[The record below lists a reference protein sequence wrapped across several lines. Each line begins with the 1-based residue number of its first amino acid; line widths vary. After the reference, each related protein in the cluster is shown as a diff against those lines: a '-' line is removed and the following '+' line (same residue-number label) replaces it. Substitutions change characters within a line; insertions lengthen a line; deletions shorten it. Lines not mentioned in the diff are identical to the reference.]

1 MEKESLESLV
11 GITYASIKNFECR
24 ILENRSTINDG
35 NVMRSCDVVPLSYI
49 VQHIIIIITEDI
61 TFTDKESILKFH
73 HQRQE
78 KGLRNWEII
87 MWA

>member
-49 VQHIIIIITEDI
+49 VQHILLSLKTLHLR
-61 TFTDKESILKFH
+61 TKKAFLSFTTSGKK
-73 HQRQE
+73 RV
-78 KGLRNWEII
+78 
-87 MWA
+87 

>member
-24 ILENRSTINDG
+24 MLENRSAINDG

-49 VQHIIIIITEDI
+49 VQHIIIISEDI
-61 TFTDKESILKFH
+61 AFTDKDSILKFH

-78 KGLRNWEII
+78 KGLRNWELIL
-87 MWA
+87 WA

>member
-11 GITYASIKNFECR
+11 GITYVSIKNFECR

-49 VQHIIIIITEDI
+49 VQQYIIITEDI
-61 TFTDKESILKFH
+61 AFTDKENILKFH

-78 KGLRNWEII
+78 KSLRNWEII
-87 MWA
+87 LWA